1 MTDAGVITV
10 TCPSCGASVGQG
22 ERFCETCGAD
32 LPAPAG
38 APAPAAGGAPPAPA
52 DGSPRAA
59 DDSPPAA
66 DGSPAAPDGSPAAP
80 DGDSTGS
87 GAVPTQPVVTLREG
101 VVVAP
106 VDLSARATTCAACGG
121 TVAPDG
127 YCEQCGTP
135 AADPRDHWV
144 DEPASWVVS
153 VCDRGVRHAHNEDA
167 TAVAAGTEPGSVAV
181 LVVCDGVTSAPA
193 SDQASLAAA
202 RAARD
207 VLAAP
212 APEPDDLGDTRDHSH
227 DGDGAAAE
235 RAMMAAGEA
244 AHAEA
249 AAVAR
254 RVAGLGNPPS
264 TTFVAALLEGRDVV
278 VGCVG
283 DSRAYWFPD
292 AGAAEQ
298 LSVDDSWAAEAIA
311 LGVPREEAENGPN
324 AHAITRWLGADAP
337 DPRPRLTRRRLEGA
351 GWLMLC
357 SDGLWNYCS
366 EASRL
371 GDLLTT
377 TAERVGSA
385 PRPIAEALV
394 TWAVERGGA
403 DNITVA
409 LARVEA

>member
-1 MTDAGVITV
+1 MTETPVITT
-10 TCPSCGASVGQG
+10 TCPSCGSQVGVG
-22 ERFCETCGAD
+22 ERFCENCGAD
-32 LPAPAG
+32 LPT
-38 APAPAAGGAPPAPA
+38 
-52 DGSPRAA
+52 
-59 DDSPPAA
+59 
-66 DGSPAAPDGSPAAP
+66 AAPTGDAAP
-80 DGDSTGS
+80 QAPHGDSAGS
-87 GAVPTQPVVTLREG
+87 GAVPTQPVATLREG
-101 VVVAP
+101 VVVVP
-106 VDLSARATTCAACGG
+106 VGLSVRATTCAACGG
-121 TVAPDG
+121 TVAADG

-135 AADPRDHWV
+135 AANPRDHWV
-144 DEPASWVVS
+144 DEPATWVVA

-167 TAVAAGTEPGSVAV
+167 AAVAAGTEPGTLAV

-212 APEPDDLGDTRDHSH
+212 APEAGDLGDTSDPTH
-227 DGDGAAAE
+227 DRAGAAAE
-235 RAMMAAGEA
+235 RTMMAAGEA
-244 AHAEA
+244 AHAQA

-254 RVAGLGNPPS
+254 RVKGQGNPPS
-264 TTFVAALLEGRDVV
+264 TTFVAALLEGREAVI
-278 VGCVG
+278 GCVG

-292 AGAAEQ
+292 AGASEQ

-337 DPRPRLTRRRLEGA
+337 DPRPRLTRRTLEGA

-366 EASRL
+366 EASLL
-371 GDLLTT
+371 GDLLTA
-377 TAERVGSA
+377 TAERVGNA